1 MIFLHMG
8 KKKKFVINVK
18 ERQMGKLKGLV
29 TEHGEHGA
37 QQILNELRV
46 IAKMERKYSIKEI
59 RNAVD
64 IAVGDD
70 GRRGRE
76 VVDILI
82 NENF

>member
-1 MIFLHMG
+1 
-8 KKKKFVINVK
+8 
-18 ERQMGKLKGLV
+18 MGKLKGLV